1 MKTKLFYFLLS
12 SSIIC
17 NLSAMDPE
25 ETNIPVQQKTQSSRK
40 PIITEQD
47 WQQLEAF
54 YNEGYRE
61 TPLNLSFSAEQ
72 RHQ

>member
-25 ETNIPVQQKTQSSRK
+25 ETNIPVQQKTQSFRK

-47 WQQLEAF
+47 WQQLEILYSA
-54 YNEGYRE
+54 GYLE
-61 TPLNLSFSAEQ
+61 TPLTQSFSEEHS
-72 RHQ
+72 HQ